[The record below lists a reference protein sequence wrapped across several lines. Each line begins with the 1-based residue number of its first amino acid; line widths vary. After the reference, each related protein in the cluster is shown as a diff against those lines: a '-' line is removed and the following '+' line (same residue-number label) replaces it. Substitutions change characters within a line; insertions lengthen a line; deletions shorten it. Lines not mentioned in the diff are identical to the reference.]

1 MASRYSVRIEFRQ
14 GAGSPCVAAYAALY
28 LFRVTQE
35 ALQNVVKH
43 SGANTATVYLSQAL
57 RHIRLQVA
65 DDGQG
70 FGGSS
75 NSGVG
80 LDLLRMR
87 ERVHVASGRIVIR
100 SVPGQGTRVAV
111 TLPTAPTSCG

>member
-70 FGGSS
+70 CGSS

-87 ERVHVASGRIVIR
+87 ERVHVASGRIVVR
-100 SVPGQGTRVAV
+100 SVPGHGTRVAV